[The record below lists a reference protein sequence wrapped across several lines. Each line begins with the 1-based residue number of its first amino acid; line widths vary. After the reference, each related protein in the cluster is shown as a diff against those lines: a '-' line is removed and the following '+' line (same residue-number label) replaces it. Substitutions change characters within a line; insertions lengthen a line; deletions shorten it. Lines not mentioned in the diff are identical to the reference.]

1 MQQEDEEAGD
11 VVVRVRVESQV
22 HETVHAAVQ
31 PDRRSPPRNSRFP
44 LSYLTQPSSVP
55 PIPSIFSR
63 FGCGAEEN
71 SGGAGTTAESEE
83 SKQSAHHKT

>member
-22 HETVHAAVQ
+22 LETVHAAVQ

-44 LSYLTQPSSVP
+44 LVDLSQLSS
-55 PIPSIFSR
+55 IPTIP
-63 FGCGAEEN
+63 
-71 SGGAGTTAESEE
+71 
-83 SKQSAHHKT
+83 